1 MNKPEDISSGS
12 VVVPDEKSAAEA
24 RAWMVHF
31 TSGAETAAKRIAFT
45 DWLAASD
52 DNRQAFDVAYRAW
65 ESLADIEGIED
76 LLTQQN
82 NISVLRPRPALT
94 RRLLIGGGLAAALA
108 CAASA
113 SLWFARPVP
122 PEAILIVTERSEIR
136 TFTLS
141 DGSHIT
147 LGGDSKLRGEFSRK
161 TRDLELVAGNAYFD
175 IARDEDRPLTVDSGE
190 LEVRVLGTRFDI
202 KKRPDLVSVSVD
214 SGHVRVTSQDGVDR
228 RDLLAGEKI
237 MANDAHRLGDVVPFD
252 PEKELSWRSGRLS
265 FVDTPLRYIVADMNQ
280 YSDRPVRLAPGA
292 PAEMRLTLS
301 FTVQQIDQVLAGLDA
316 AYPIEVRTGSSEI
329 LISSDP

>member
-1 MNKPEDISSGS
+1 MNKPEDISTGS
-12 VVVPDEKSAAEA
+12 AAVPDEKSAAEA
-24 RAWMVHF
+24 RAWIVHF
-31 TSGAETAAKRIAFT
+31 ASGVESAPQRRKFT

-82 NISVLRPRPALT
+82 NISVLQPRPALT
-94 RRLLIGGGLAAALA
+94 RRLLIGGGLAATLA
-108 CAASA
+108 CAASV
-113 SLWFARPVP
+113 SLWFTRPVP
-122 PEAILIVTERSEIR
+122 PEAILLVTERSEIR

-147 LGGDSKLRGEFSRK
+147 LGGDSKLRGEFARK

-214 SGHVRVTSQDGVDR
+214 SGRVRVTSQDGVDR

-252 PEKELSWRSGRLS
+252 PEKELSWRSGRLT